1 MMDAYFAY
9 IELLRVDAQQLTN
22 LARDQLAQQK
32 HLLHDHELPIV
43 LRAAFK
49 LLGRQTT
56 NNTEEQAV
64 LQNLSTLIQ
73 NVKTVNH
80 EALLTAYNHGFYELL
95 LQRVT
100 PETLNKALRYKICNN
115 RSPQTIKIL
124 LSQGANRRYKPTEPK
139 RYFCRSGIVGFLRE
153 LFEPGV
159 I

>member
-22 LARDQLAQQK
+22 LAGDQLAQQK

-64 LQNLSTLIQ
+64 LQNLPTLIQ
-73 NVKTVNH
+73 NVKTVH
-80 EALLTAYNHGFYELL
+80 HDAQVAGHADVGR
-95 LQRVT
+95 QR
-100 PETLNKALRYKICNN
+100 R
-115 RSPQTIKIL
+115 
-124 LSQGANRRYKPTEPK
+124 
-139 RYFCRSGIVGFLRE
+139 
-153 LFEPGV
+153 
-159 I
+159 